1 MLQPPFI
8 RSLRVRIPI
17 PFQLALLVLIPLGLL
32 LWIGNARLGDLRREA
47 EFADGQARRSGLM
60 LATTRLINALQRER
74 GLSVVVA
81 SGGSAGDLAAVRAT
95 TDEHLAGWRG
105 PAGIA
110 RFASAPLPEELE
122 KRVAAARSGGGDA
135 TAIRTRYSEVI
146 GSLIVVQSAIPNA
159 PTTRGLGKLLSA
171 AAAVESAKEHAGLLR
186 ATLSAVAASD
196 KPMPDTDFAVMQRR
210 MNQVAS
216 LLDSHQMTLSADGL
230 ERLKAIQ
237 AGTAWAAVDRCFDT
251 VASKRQAGAYGLE
264 AKAVFAEAS
273 TVIAG
278 LGDIV
283 QREAE
288 GVAQRSYVIAEEVGG
303 SLRREST
310 WFVVGLAGMLLLSV
324 WLAVSISRGLGVA
337 RRRLGEI
344 AQGRIVSSDIPHHR
358 LDGLARRRDELGDLG
373 RDLVEAERYLSG
385 MAGTANSL
393 ADGDLGVQIAARGGR
408 DEFGTAFA
416 RMVTTLRQTIG
427 TITEATQALS
437 SAATELAATSKQL
450 TGNAEESRAS
460 SSTAAASATEGVT
473 QVQSLAASAEELS
486 ASVREVA
493 SNSQQMATRINEAA
507 VAAQAMAQA
516 SGKVGSIA
524 GTISA
529 IAEQTNLL
537 ALNATIEAAR
547 AGEAGRGFA
556 VVAGEVKQLAQQAA
570 AAAADIQRTVS
581 EIAPRMAAVDA
592 GTAQTIAAAVEEQSA
607 TTAEM
612 ARGLSETGKG
622 LGDIVQGVQQ
632 VSTQNGEV
640 AQGAGQVEVA
650 AQELDR
656 LTQDLRRAVGVFRHA
671 TKG

>member
-1 MLQPPFI
+1 
-8 RSLRVRIPI
+8 
-17 PFQLALLVLIPLGLL
+17 
-32 LWIGNARLGDLRREA
+32 
-47 EFADGQARRSGLM
+47 
-60 LATTRLINALQRER
+60 
-74 GLSVVVA
+74 
-81 SGGSAGDLAAVRAT
+81 
-95 TDEHLAGWRG
+95 
-105 PAGIA
+105 
-110 RFASAPLPEELE
+110 
-122 KRVAAARSGGGDA
+122 
-135 TAIRTRYSEVI
+135 
-146 GSLIVVQSAIPNA
+146 
-159 PTTRGLGKLLSA
+159 
-171 AAAVESAKEHAGLLR
+171 LLR
-186 ATLSAVAASD
+186 ATLSAVVTSD
-196 KPMPDTDFAVMQRR
+196 KPVAEADFEVLQRR
-210 MNQVAS
+210 MSQVAS

-251 VASKRQAGAYGLE
+251 VASKRQTGTYGLE

-273 TVIAG
+273 AVVAG

-288 GVAQRSYVIAEEVGG
+288 GVAKRSSAIAEEVGG
-303 SLRREST
+303 SLRRETT

-324 WLAVSISRGLGVA
+324 WLAISISRGLGVA

-344 AQGRIVSSDIPHHR
+344 AQGRIASSDIPHHR

-373 RDLVEAERYLSG
+373 RGLVEAERYLSSMTG
-385 MAGTANSL
+385 AATAL
-393 ADGDLGVQIAARGGR
+393 ADGDLGVQVAARGAQ

-427 TITEATQALS
+427 TITEATQSLS

-493 SNSQQMATRINEAA
+493 GNSQKMATRINESA

-529 IAEQTNLL
+529 IAAQTNLL

-592 GTAQTIAAAVEEQSA
+592 GMQASQSAAQTIAAAVEEQSA

-632 VSTQNGEV
+632 VSTQSGEV
-640 AQGAGQVEVA
+640 AQGAGQVEA
-650 AQELDR
+650 AAEELDR
-656 LTQDLRRAVGVFRHA
+656 LTQDLRRAVGVFRHV